1 MATIRR
7 WVLSVSTTGT
17 AAAFIT
23 VSLMNARMIPSMAS
37 CSSVKT
43 WSPCSRNCFSL
54 SKKGISIGSC
64 RAAMACC
71 SRRIRLSFPAMA
83 RSRCGGI

>member
-1 MATIRR
+1 MAIGVLAWAISAMRARTSMVSEAISSGRLFMATIRR

-37 CSSVKT
+37 CSSVK
-43 WSPCSRNCFSL
+43 SL
-54 SKKGISIGSC
+54 ES
-64 RAAMACC
+64 
-71 SRRIRLSFPAMA
+71 L
-83 RSRCGGI
+83 